1 MLQNPKF
8 GVVSLGCPKNQTDTE
23 VMLGLLKEAGFD
35 LTFDNDEADI
45 CLVNT
50 CSFIEDARRESVRNI
65 VDLASDG
72 KQLIVAGCLA
82 QHFKDELLDELPE
95 ARAVVGTGDIHKI
108 VDIAKAIVADSSLRI
123 VQVSATP
130 NDHIDEVMPRV
141 STSVGASS
149 YLKIAEGCDHACT
162 FCIIPMLRG
171 KFRSRSIDSLVQ
183 EAKILVAAGTQEIIL
198 VSQDS
203 SYYGLDLYNRF
214 ALPEL
219 LEALHEIEGL
229 EWIRIMYFYPTETNR
244 VLLETMKRLPKVV
257 KYVDIPLQHSHPD
270 VLKAMARPLH
280 PEKSVELIRE
290 ILPEAAIRSTFI
302 VGFPG
307 ETDEHFE
314 HLHEFIKKHKFD
326 RLGVFTYSKQTE
338 VSSGHMKNQVAQKV
352 KKIRRNKIMETQHA
366 ISNDRNQSLVG
377 KTLDVLLEGYDEV
390 KELYYGRS
398 QWDAPQIDN
407 TVYVSPEGI
416 DHDYLGDIVKIKI
429 NEAKPYDL
437 FGTIDSGAAHCG
449 DVGSGENGKHN
460 EAIAKHEIQLKAE
473 TKPSSK
479 TKKELRAV
487 SI

>member
-1 MLQNPKF
+1 MINNPKF

-23 VMLGLLKEAGFD
+23 VMLGLLKNAGFE

-82 QHFKDELLDELPE
+82 QHFKEELLKELPE
-95 ARAVVGTGDIHKI
+95 ARAIVGTGDIHKI

-183 EAKILVAAGTQEIIL
+183 EAKILVAAGTREIIL

-203 SYYGLDLYNRF
+203 SYYGLDLYGHM

-219 LEALHEIEGL
+219 LDALHAIEGL
-229 EWIRIMYFYPTETNR
+229 DWIRIMYFYPTETNR
-244 VLLETMKRLPKVV
+244 KLLETMKRLPKVV
-257 KYVDIPLQHSHPD
+257 KYVDIPLQHSHPE
-270 VLKAMARPLH
+270 VLSAMARPLH
-280 PEKSVELIRE
+280 PEKSVQLIKE

-307 ETDEHFE
+307 ETEEQFE
-314 HLHEFIKKHKFD
+314 HLHAFIQEHKFD

-338 VSSGHMKNQVAQKV
+338 VSSGNMKGQISQKV
-352 KKIRRNKIMETQHA
+352 KKQRRNRIMETQLA
-366 ISNDRNQSLVG
+366 ISTERNARLLG
-377 KTLDVLLEGYDEV
+377 ETINVLLEGYDEV
-390 KELYYGRS
+390 KQLYFGRS

-407 TVYVSPEGI
+407 TVYVYPDEL
-416 DHDYLGDIVKIKI
+416 DHNWLGEIVPVKVT
-429 NEAKPYDL
+429 ETKPYDL
-437 FGTIDSGAAHCG
+437 FGKAVLDEVNDLAGAPVEG
-449 DVGSGENGKHN
+449 
-460 EAIAKHEIQLKAE
+460 
-473 TKPSSK
+473 
-479 TKKELRAV
+479 LRAV
-487 SI
+487 AVN